1 MAMNEAIESAF
12 RKVYSDFWGRI
23 NSPAATF
30 RRTLCFGYGIN
41 ILLDN
46 IRRDCDNKIFI
57 LNEDTQNTV
66 SGENIVTLS
75 GEVADKLAAFP
86 PNTFSLIVSTWSPRV
101 VERAVAEQIKNALKS
116 DGVFGLLI
124 AEDNSPKQLYDLL
137 KEMGYRAKTSH
148 SPKNIS
154 NLRNMLESSG
164 FLHTRIWEGNMTF
177 SFNSANEC
185 LSNLELMGGGVVF
198 QGLDDA
204 ECQKLRSMLLS
215 RLSSTVVENGA
226 IRMEYSYLG
235 AICAS

>member
-1 MAMNEAIESAF
+1 MAMNDAIESAF
-12 RKVYSDFWGRI
+12 RKVYGDFWGKLNAPI
-23 NSPAATF
+23 ATF
-30 RRTLCFGYGIN
+30 RRTLCFGYGISG
-41 ILLDN
+41 LLDS
-46 IRRDCDNKIFI
+46 IRRDCDNKIFV
-57 LNEDTQNTV
+57 LSEDRQ
-66 SGENIVTLS
+66 SLAGGENIITLS

-137 KEMGYRAKTSH
+137 KEMGYKAKTSH

-164 FLHTRIWEGNMTF
+164 FLHTRIWNGNMTF
-177 SFNSANEC
+177 SFSSANEC

-204 ECQKLRSMLLS
+204 ECQRLRSMLLS